1 MMKQVLEYLGNKCNV
16 SLGCLKNYITVLIKT
31 MKQNKVTK
39 KALGRIWEDD
49 IRSIKELGR

>member
-39 KALGRIWEDD
+39 KALGRNWEDD